1 VIQIQN
7 LIWAQF
13 YNFYIIL
20 QTFITSLQKN
30 VKKSFFSIVLEFLSP
45 NEILPELAA
54 IDDISI
60 DK

>member
-30 VKKSFFSIVLEFLSP
+30 VKKSFFPIVLEFLSP